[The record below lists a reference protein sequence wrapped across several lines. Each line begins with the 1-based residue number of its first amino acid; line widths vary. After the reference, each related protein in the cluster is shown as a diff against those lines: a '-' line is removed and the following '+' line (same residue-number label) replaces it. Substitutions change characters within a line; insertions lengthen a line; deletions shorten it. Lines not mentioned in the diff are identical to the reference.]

1 MGVEEELL
9 VYSAKHS
16 SLCKKNLKWTPGSIT
31 IQQDERSR
39 LYLDLGPEYN

>member
-16 SLCKKNLKWTPGSIT
+16 SLCKKSLEWTAGPIT

-39 LYLDLGPEYN
+39 LYRDLGPEYN